1 MNHNSQIRR
10 RNGEKTYALFDFNDY
25 GGKLRFSAMHHAV
38 FQGNFQ
44 IITMLLESKEPLNLD
59 QKDAE
64 GRIPLELC
72 FSISTVFKTL
82 RRAYRKQQSQFIQQN
97 EEKFQ
102 ELQNKK
108 HKFLLR

>member
-1 MNHNSQIRR
+1 
-10 RNGEKTYALFDFNDY
+10 
-25 GGKLRFSAMHHAV
+25 
-38 FQGNFQ
+38 
-44 IITMLLESKEPLNLD
+44 MLLESKEPLNLD